1 MTTDPLHGD
10 RDRIAFAVIAALMVW
25 LMFNGISRGL
35 GAVDT
40 GEVVLREGND
50 G

>member
-25 LMFNGISRGL
+25 LMFNGVSKGL
-35 GAVDT
+35 AAVGT
-40 GEVVLREGND
+40 GEIEVGGGRG
-50 G
+50 